1 MGVHVTRREPRR
13 TRDAIN
19 HEEAWK
25 NTRRPKTRRAPL
37 YFWKN
42 GEPPLRG
49 FLLIFCATSLLCAAR
64 LERRCVDGFCG
75 AVTVRSRSG
84 LPQRVGALQVLDEL

>member
-49 FLLIFCATSLLCAAR
+49 FLLFFQCRVAR
-64 LERRCVDGFCG
+64 I
-75 AVTVRSRSG
+75 SR
-84 LPQRVGALQVLDEL
+84 VA